1 MSRLSQ
7 IVRQKATITVQIDG
21 TDDSGNA
28 IKVPIQVTY
37 LPRRKTLAWQGRFAD
52 HLQAL
57 QRFEEEAKAAT
68 ERGASQTELA
78 DMAEKA
84 KVEEHANAMGAMTLE
99 LLDSWDLTDE
109 DDDGN
114 TVAVP
119 LPKTTEA
126 VSEFPAPELFESV
139 MREVMAALN
148 PNRKAGET
156 TEQPSPAT

>member
-7 IVRQKATITVQIDG
+7 IVRPKATITVQIDG
-21 TDDSGNA
+21 TDDNGND

-52 HLQAL
+52 HLRAL
-57 QRFEEEAKAAT
+57 QKFEEESKAAT

-78 DMAEKA
+78 EMAEAA
-84 KVEEHANAMGAMTLE
+84 KVEEHVNALAAMTLE

-109 DDDGN
+109 DDDGK
-114 TVAVP
+114 VVPVP
-119 LPKTTEA
+119 LPKTTEQ
-126 VSEFPAPELFESV
+126 VSDFPAPELFEQV
-139 MREVMAALN
+139 MQEVMAALN

-156 TEQPSPAT
+156 TGQPSPAT